1 MLTEI
6 MPSVI
11 RPNVI
16 LLSVMAP
23 FLLRKMVVKEEK
35 KKFHENVMVF
45 AFLQQQKN

>member
-1 MLTEI
+1 MLPDI

-16 LLSVMAP
+16 LLSVMAT

-35 KKFHENVMVF
+35 NFVNENVMVF
-45 AFLQQQKN
+45 AFLQQRKI